1 MDGTIQI
8 RHALL
13 NDSTDKAME
22 RCLFYFRQL
31 AQGQSTKGL
40 DARDVKLQD
49 KLGKLKDEIKSA
61 GARVTQY
68 KRYPAT
74 GLKLVMW

>member
-1 MDGTIQI
+1 MCGIDGTIQI

-68 KRYPAT
+68 KR
-74 GLKLVMW
+74 